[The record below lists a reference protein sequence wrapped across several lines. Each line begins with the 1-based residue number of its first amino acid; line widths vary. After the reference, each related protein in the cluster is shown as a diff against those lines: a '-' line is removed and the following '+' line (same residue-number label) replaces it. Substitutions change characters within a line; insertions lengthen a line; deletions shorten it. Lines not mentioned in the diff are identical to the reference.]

1 MPYRIFETVHLTRML
16 LKNEFALTVIVNWGS
31 QENLSL
37 EMKINI
43 SLLFQHPWMLIESNK
58 RWTWRLSKTTL
69 CMSHFVT
76 SRLSWW
82 VIKLIKLEFNFFF
95 HAILCL
101 FKGRNKDWFLLYYNY
116 CKYCLTQ
123 ANVTIMHWMHDVI
136 ASLVGHSV
144 LI

>member
-58 RWTWRLSKTTL
+58 RWT
-69 CMSHFVT
+69 
-76 SRLSWW
+76 
-82 VIKLIKLEFNFFF
+82 
-95 HAILCL
+95 
-101 FKGRNKDWFLLYYNY
+101 
-116 CKYCLTQ
+116 
-123 ANVTIMHWMHDVI
+123 
-136 ASLVGHSV
+136 
-144 LI
+144 